1 MMPIEPDHYGIL
13 ELAPGSPMAEV
24 KAQYRL
30 LAKRYHPDVRGN
42 SAASQEKFRRINAA
56 YTFLSDAPRKTAY
69 DDILKAARRM
79 GAPPLKAVPP
89 SPKAPS
95 PTATGYHAPP
105 TATGYHASPPDTVR
119 MTRSA
124 WLGATAGAIV
134 VLVVIGLSLNSPGP
148 GRPPGREISAP
159 APAGG
164 ASGSALEGGDLSEP
178 GDGSASPAAPPFTP
192 APFRAPVADAVPR
205 IPLIAPRPHAGDAQK
220 QRLLPHS
227 YAALPHA
234 QLPHAQL
241 PQDDHLL
248 REKLAADMKALRA
261 ARARVRPALPQVA
274 HETPAEQ
281 HREFSPTQR
290 DLRSAEDA
298 RASVRNDLKALS
310 VGAPPVKVPPV
321 MEASPATVRAAS
333 IPAPFISAPTSPPPA
348 PPEKAEA
355 KQAAKVKAPA
365 GQEFIMWGK

>member
-13 ELAPGSPMAEV
+13 ELTPGSPMAEV

-42 SAASQEKFRRINAA
+42 SVASQEKFRRINAA
-56 YTFLSDAPRKTAY
+56 YTFLSDAPRKAAY
-69 DDILKAARRM
+69 DDILKTARRM

-148 GRPPGREISAP
+148 GRPVGREISAP

-164 ASGSALEGGDLSEP
+164 ASGSPLEGGDLSEP

-192 APFRAPVADAVPR
+192 APFRAPVADTVSR
-205 IPLIAPRPHAGDAQK
+205 IPLIAPRPHVGGTQE
-220 QRLLPHS
+220 QGLLTHS

-234 QLPHAQL
+234 QLP
-241 PQDDHLL
+241 QDDRFL

-261 ARARVRPALPQVA
+261 VRARVRPALPQVA
-274 HETPAEQ
+274 HETPTEQ
-281 HREFSPTQR
+281 HREFSPAQEDSR
-290 DLRSAEDA
+290 RAEDA

-310 VGAPPVKVPPV
+310 VEAPPVKAAPV
-321 MEASPATVRAAS
+321 KEASPATARAAS
-333 IPAPFISAPTSPPPA
+333 IPAPLISAPTSPPPA
-348 PPEKAEA
+348 PPEKVEA
-355 KQAAKVKAPA
+355 KQAAKVKAPE